1 MCEPTTLAIASLA
14 LTGVS
19 GVYQASAARAAGR
32 YEQQVAERNA
42 TIAEQQ
48 AEQAKQIGNI
58 EEERQLRRVRAALG
72 TQRAALAA
80 NGLDVNSGSAL
91 DLQAETAGF
100 GAADALNLRSN
111 ALRQAWGFQVEA
123 TNMRN
128 AGRAARAQG
137 RNAAIGTLLTT
148 GASMAGQAYG
158 AGMFG
163 GPRSVKPVKPYNPG
177 RLDKSG
183 NPFTLGG

>member
-1 MCEPTTLAIASLA
+1 MCEPTTLAIAA
-14 LTGVS
+14 MGLTAAS
-19 GVYQASAARAAGR
+19 GVYTASAQRAAGR

-58 EEERQLRRVRAALG
+58 DEERQLRRVRAALG
-72 TQRAALAA
+72 SQRAALAA
-80 NGLDVNSGSAL
+80 NGLDINSGSAL

-111 ALRQAWGFQVEA
+111 ALREAWGFNVEA
-123 TNMRN
+123 TNQRN

-137 RNAAIGTLLTT
+137 RNSAFGTLLTT
-148 GASMAGQAYG
+148 GASVAGMGYQS
-158 AGMFG
+158 GMFG
-163 GPRSVKPVKPYNPG
+163 AGSSASRINVPVQRIQRTTMPRVI
-177 RLDKSG
+177 
-183 NPFTLGG
+183 